1 MKAVI
6 LAAGAGRRMYPLTQE
21 THKCLLPVGDSTLVD
36 RMLEGLL
43 QVGVSQVMMLTG
55 YRHDQ

>member
-6 LAAGAGRRMYPLTQE
+6 LAAGAGRRMYPLTEE

-43 QVGVSQVMMLTG
+43 QVGVSEVLLLT
-55 YRHDQ
+55 